1 MTGTELQSG
10 DQFVDTSFFVV
21 IENENEYCDFVTI
34 DEDALFDAV
43 VIDLSQIDFVNSMIV
58 DFNEDSDSDSDSFV
72 TIDEDQVFIS
82 DFKEDDF

>member
-1 MTGTELQSG
+1 MTGTELHSD
-10 DQFVDTSFFVV
+10 DQFVDTNFFVV
-21 IENENEYCDFVTI
+21 IENENEYCNFVTI

-58 DFNEDSDSDSDSFV
+58 DFNEDSDSDSFV

-82 DFKEDDF
+82 DFKEDDFN